1 MNPLTK
7 RALNLHSAINDA
19 EKKSNYIIAIAA
31 GIILGIMLGMA
42 V

>member
-7 RALNLHSAINDA
+7 RALNLHSAINDG
-19 EKKSNYIIAIAA
+19 EKKTNYLIAIAA
-31 GIILGIMLGMA
+31 GIILGVMLGLA

>member
-7 RALNLHSAINDA
+7 RATENHRREVVLN
-19 EKKSNYIIAIAA
+19 YTIAA
-31 GIILGIMLGMA
+31 VCGIIMGVMLGLA

>member
-7 RALNLHSAINDA
+7 RALNIHSAINDT